1 MLEKLLN
8 HSNLGTS
15 DQVKQILELL
25 EVNSYSK
32 VDLKFACS
40 KIDYEINRAFDGIIT
55 LLSWLEIIEVSEV
68 ITRNNKVKFKD
79 INYDI
84 SLLIVNKLSD
94 EGQLHNLINA
104 KNLIYDKFYIVKKSG
119 IDIGFSQFRNILKSL
134 GFFEKDYLI
143 ENNLIIGSSFTNWIA
158 TQGINYI
165 ETSKKKSF
173 SLKALKSKQNQQ
185 EIAGFRAEKF
195 VLEYE
200 LRLRKNHPTSNKIK
214 IISEENAG
222 AGYDIK
228 SYKDDKSIILDKFI
242 EVKSYSS
249 ERLESNKPYFFWSSN
264 EADVAS
270 QEKNNYYL
278 YIVDSEN
285 IDNNLYEPIVI
296 RNPYDEIFNSN
307 KWAMAPQN
315 WLFTLN

>member
-15 DQVKQILELL
+15 EQIKQILELL
-25 EVNSYSK
+25 EANSYSK

-55 LLSWLEIIEVSEV
+55 LLSWLEIIEISEV
-68 ITRNNKVKFKD
+68 ITRNKKVKFKD

-119 IDIGFSQFRNILKSL
+119 IDIGFSQFRNILSSL

-143 ENNLIIGSSFTNWIA
+143 ENNLIIGSAFENWIA
-158 TQGINYI
+158 IQGINYI
-165 ETSKKKSF
+165 ETSKKKRF
-173 SLKALKSKQNQQ
+173 SLKALKSRQNQQ

-200 LRLRKNHPTSNKIK
+200 LKLRKNHPTCNKIK
-214 IISEENAG
+214 IISEMDAG

-249 ERLESNKPYFFWSSN
+249 KKLDSKPYFFWSLN
-264 EADVAS
+264 EAEVAS
-270 QEKNNYYL
+270 QEKNNYFL
-278 YIVDSEN
+278 YIVDSDNIEN
-285 IDNNLYEPIVI
+285 NHYEPII
-296 RNPYDEIFNSN
+296 IKNPFDEIFNSS
-307 KWAMAPQN
+307 KWSKAPQN